1 MRILAIDPGIS
12 GALAFYLKSP
22 LHVSGLQ
29 LVCDMPLISGDI
41 NPHQL
46 HAIIRQQRPDLAIIE
61 RVHPHPKEGVSS
73 VWRFAAAYTV
83 ACTVV
88 RLQEIPIMLV
98 TPAKWKK
105 AMGVKGGP
113 EGKEQCRLLAIDMFP
128 TCQELFKLKRHH
140 NRAEA
145 VLLAAYA
152 AQHSGVR
159 NYETNRSDREED
171 GTMVNSKAT
180 PGKL

>member
-1 MRILAIDPGIS
+1 MKILAIDPGIS

-29 LVCDMPLISGDI
+29 LVCDMPLLDHDI

-46 HAIIRQQRPDLAIIE
+46 HAIIREQRPDLAIIE
-61 RVHPHPKEGVSS
+61 QVHPHPKEGVSS

-88 RLQEIPIMLV
+88 RLLEIPLMLV
-98 TPAKWKK
+98 TPARWKK

-128 TCQELFKLKRHH
+128 TSQDWFKLKKHH
-140 NRAEA
+140 GRAEA
-145 VLLAAYA
+145 ALIAAYA
-152 AQHSGVR
+152 ASLPTTR
-159 NYETNRSDREED
+159 NHERQ
-171 GTMVNSKAT
+171 V
-180 PGKL
+180 KL